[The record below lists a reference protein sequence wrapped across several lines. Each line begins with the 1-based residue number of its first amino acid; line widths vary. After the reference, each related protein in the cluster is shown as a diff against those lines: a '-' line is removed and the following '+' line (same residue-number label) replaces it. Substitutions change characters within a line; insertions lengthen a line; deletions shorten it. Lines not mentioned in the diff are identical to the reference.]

1 MKKRFFICLS
11 ITFIVI
17 LFVFITDYFKS
28 GIDCPLHSLTGIYC
42 FLCGCTRSTWA
53 LLDFNLQQAYNYNPL
68 YILLFPYLILKYIEI
83 CYVYIKE
90 NKFQVNKDMIFLI
103 INAFIFMFFRN
114 FGMTFLQ
121 PK

>member
-28 GIDCPLHSLTGIYC
+28 GIGCPLHSLTGIYC